1 MDRLT
6 KKQEGFVLDIFS
18 GMSQHDAYV
27 KNYNAS
33 RMSPAVIDVKACEL
47 AKNGK
52 ITVRLAELREKAQND
67 KIASVKE
74 RKEILSEIA
83 RARQSDF
90 MICSADGVWM
100 HDVGNETMNTHAIKQ
115 IQTTSMPFGGN
126 DSPLKILLTKVELH
140 NPIDAIKELNKM
152 DGVYSDS
159 TQINISNRET
169 KNTQIIIGDI
179 DVAEA
184 LAILV
189 NSGAV
194 RLDSSNQDTTSIEP
208 VYTTQTNS

>member
-1 MDRLT
+1 MGRLT

-52 ITVRLAELREKAQND
+52 ITVRLNQLREKAQNS
-67 KIASVKE
+67 KIASVIE

-83 RARQSDF
+83 RAKQTDF
-90 MICSADGVWM
+90 MTCSADGVWM
-100 HDVGNETMNTHAIKQ
+100 HDIGKESLNTAALKKIET
-115 IQTTSMPFGGN
+115 TTMPFGGN

-140 NPIDAIKELNKM
+140 DPIKAIDLLNKM
-152 DGVYSDS
+152 DGIYTDNNMVVNNDNRS
-159 TQINISNRET
+159 INIIVQGEKGKKIT
-169 KNTQIIIGDI
+169 
-179 DVAEA
+179 EA
-184 LAILV
+184 LM
-189 NSGAV
+189 SGEV
-194 RLDSSNQDTTSIEP
+194 
-208 VYTTQTNS
+208 